1 MEVLVRRTKITG
13 KNGPPLEITVRP
25 VRHSRH
31 WKYLSGQSAPLT
43 QVNHKASRHFYGIR
57 SFQALASKQLML
69 PASRQGQ
76 AFNQEDSLSSWKSSC
91 PLLILLSP
99 VHFISTVPVAT
110 AFQVIIV
117 TNIST
122 IISTSLFLAA
132 SLRLVVHQ
140 YTLELW
146 SYISSCV
153 VL

>member
-1 MEVLVRRTKITG
+1 
-13 KNGPPLEITVRP
+13 
-25 VRHSRH
+25 
-31 WKYLSGQSAPLT
+31 
-43 QVNHKASRHFYGIR
+43 
-57 SFQALASKQLML
+57 ML

-117 TNIST
+117 TNITT

>member
-1 MEVLVRRTKITG
+1 MIITNLLVQSDLHASREYTIQAWLQQPLHSAVSFPLMACHWSFGPGKIGPGGPVFTVEVLVRRTKITG

-76 AFNQEDSLSSWKSSC
+76 AF
-91 PLLILLSP
+91 
-99 VHFISTVPVAT
+99 
-110 AFQVIIV
+110 
-117 TNIST
+117 
-122 IISTSLFLAA
+122 
-132 SLRLVVHQ
+132 
-140 YTLELW
+140 
-146 SYISSCV
+146 
-153 VL
+153 